1 MGEAVVATT
10 QVDLSGVLRRLL
22 TPEGLADP
30 YTIYEQVREARHA
43 GQVERVLLDHA
54 DVKAALTDRRMSS
67 DRIEGLVAR
76 LSPDVQRETR
86 LVTDTLRSIIAF
98 VDPPAHRRL
107 RRLMTIA
114 LKARAV
120 TARRASIEKV
130 TADLLDRIADD
141 GEADLFQALHYPLP
155 AQVVGEILAIPVED
169 RPRFEQ
175 WANDIVFYVGSGS
188 VDDALARRTQ
198 TSMEQMHA
206 FMSDLVARRRAHPGD
221 DLLSAMLAA
230 EDDGTLTD
238 AEVRAN
244 ALFLMTA
251 GHETATNMLSNGLLA
266 LLRHPDQLGLLREQ
280 PELIDPA
287 IEEMLRYESPVQM
300 TSRIAVEDGEVAGTP
315 IRAGE
320 SMLVVLGAANRDPAV
335 FADPHRFDVQ
345 REELSHVAFGHG
357 PHWCIGGSLAREEAR
372 VVIPMVLERLPG
384 LELAVDEL
392 EWQPTLNFR
401 GPMSLPVRWSA

>member
-1 MGEAVVATT
+1 MATA
-10 QVDLSGVLRRLL
+10 QFELSSVLRSLL

-30 YTIYEQVREARHA
+30 YAVYEQIRAARHA
-43 GQVERVLLDHA
+43 GQVDRVLVDHA
-54 DVKAALTDRRMSS
+54 DVKEALTDRRLSS

-76 LSPDVQRETR
+76 LSPEVQRETA
-86 LVTDTLRSIIAF
+86 LVTETLRSIIAF
-98 VDPPAHRRL
+98 VDPPAHKRL

-120 TARRASIEKV
+120 TARRSAIEKL
-130 TADLLDRIADD
+130 TADLLDRIVDD
-141 GEADLFQALHYPLP
+141 GEADLFTALNYPLP
-155 AQVVGEILAIPVED
+155 AQVVGEILAIPEDD
-169 RPRFEQ
+169 RPRFGQ

-198 TSMEQMHA
+198 ASVEEMHA
-206 FMSDLVARRRAHPGD
+206 FMSELVAQRRAEPGD

-266 LLRHPDQLGLLREQ
+266 LLRHPEQLALLREQ

-300 TSRIAVEDGEVAGTP
+300 TSRIASEDAEVAGTH

-335 FADPHRFDVQ
+335 FADPDRFDIQ
-345 REELSHVAFGHG
+345 RDELSHVAFGHG

-372 VVIPMVLERLPG
+372 IVIPMVLERLPG
-384 LELAVDEL
+384 LELAVDDIT
-392 EWQPTLNFR
+392 WQPTLNFR
-401 GPMSLPVRWSA
+401 GPTSLPVRWSA

>member
-1 MGEAVVATT
+1 MATT

-266 LLRHPDQLGLLREQ
+266 LLRHPDQLALLREQ

>member
-1 MGEAVVATT
+1 MAGEFEV
-10 QVDLSGVLRRLL
+10 SKVLRGLL

-30 YTIYEQVREARHA
+30 YTIYERIRDARRSGRAHY
-43 GQVERVLLDHA
+43 VLVDHA
-54 DVKAALTDRRMSS
+54 DVKEVLTDRRLSS
-67 DRIEGLVAR
+67 DRVEGLVAR
-76 LSPDVQRETR
+76 LSPTVQDETQ

-98 VDPPAHRRL
+98 VDPPAHKRL
-107 RRLMTIA
+107 RRLMTTA

-120 TARRASIEKV
+120 TARRAAIEKL
-130 TADLLDRIADD
+130 TAALLDRIADD
-141 GEADLFQALHYPLP
+141 GEADLFSALNYPLP
-155 AQVVGEILAIPVED
+155 AQVVGEILVIPVED

-188 VDDALARRTQ
+188 VDDALAQRTLR
-198 TSMEQMHA
+198 SVEAMHA
-206 FMSDLVARRRAHPGD
+206 FMSELVAQRRAEPGD

-266 LLRHPDQLGLLREQ
+266 LLRHPDQLALLREQ

-300 TSRIAVEDGEVAGTP
+300 TSRIAVEDLEVAGSE

-320 SMLVVLGAANRDPAV
+320 PVLVMLGAANRDPSV
-335 FADPHRFDVQ
+335 FADPHRFDIQ
-345 REELSHVAFGHG
+345 RGELSHVAFGHG

-372 VVIPMVLERLPG
+372 IVIPMVLERLPD
-384 LELAVDEL
+384 LELAVDEV

-401 GPMSLPVRWSA
+401 GPTSLPVRWSA